1 MSDIFERFEKE
12 YTALS
17 ASVGSKV
24 AALSKAGPAD
34 DRAAN
39 IATADAEL
47 MQADELLQQM
57 ELEARSVTAKE
68 RPRLQTRLKGYKS
81 DVTNL
86 RKEIKEAR
94 AVAAREQ
101 LMSGGRSPPE
111 SADQQAH
118 LLQINERTR
127 SGTEKL
133 RQAQATALE
142 AEAIGNNIMSDLR
155 SQRETIMH
163 ATGTLQR
170 ANEGLARGSRVLNSI
185 GRRALANKL
194 LMWLMILLLTF
205 GIIMLMY
212 LELFGGPGGGG
223 GGGKPAGNA
232 SRALLEHQQRL

>member
-1 MSDIFERFEKE
+1 MVRGL
-12 YTALS
+12 TAVHCVWCG
-17 ASVGSKV
+17 AWCG
-24 AALSKAGPAD
+24 AL
-34 DRAAN
+34 
-39 IATADAEL
+39 
-47 MQADELLQQM
+47 Q
-57 ELEARSVTAKE
+57 
-68 RPRLQTRLKGYKS
+68 
-81 DVTNL
+81 
-86 RKEIKEAR
+86 
-94 AVAAREQ
+94 
-101 LMSGGRSPPE
+101 
-111 SADQQAH
+111 
-118 LLQINERTR
+118 
-127 SGTEKL
+127 
-133 RQAQATALE
+133 
-142 AEAIGNNIMSDLR
+142 DLR